1 VAVSNVGRE
10 AREDGAMKRIGVGGL
25 VVALLAAAML
35 GLGPGAAAQAPVFR
49 INNLVEPE
57 SLDPGVVTGVP
68 EHRIIS
74 NLFEGLAT
82 NDPKDLSPRPGM
94 ARSWTLAKD
103 GLTYTFSL
111 RDATWTDGRRVT
123 AHDFVYAWERVLNP
137 KSGAKYAQQLFY
149 LKNGEDYNK
158 GKLTD
163 FAQVGAK
170 ALDDKTLQVTLHA
183 PTPYFLFLTTF
194 YTLYPVPRWAI
205 EAHGKDWV
213 KPGKIVSN
221 GPFRLGSWVPQR
233 ELTLEKNPAH
243 WDAATVKLPRV
254 VFLPTDDVNTA
265 YKQFLAGDS
274 DWIPTVPPAQIESAK
289 QRPEYY
295 VTPYLGTYYFR
306 FNVTRPPTNDVRVR
320 KALSQAVDRES
331 LTRFVTKAGE
341 IPTSSFVP
349 TNMPGYEGIRGL
361 AFDVAAARK
370 LLAEAGYP
378 DGKGFP
384 KTELLYNT
392 NELHR
397 VITQAVQQM
406 WRENLGIAVE
416 LVNVEWKVYL
426 NQQAKL
432 DYQIARAGWIGDY
445 VDPNTFLDMW
455 ITGGGNNQTGWSNQ
469 RYDELIVRAGRT
481 LDPKERMRLFN
492 EAERLLV
499 VDEVPIVPLYTYVN
513 KGMLSRKVKGW
524 YPNILDQHPLK
535 YLSLER

>member
-1 VAVSNVGRE
+1 MALL
-10 AREDGAMKRIGVGGL
+10 A
-25 VVALLAAAML
+25 VALLSQRIA
-35 GLGPGAAAQAPVFR
+35 GAAQEPAFR
-49 INNLVEPE
+49 INNMVEPE

-82 NDPKDLSPRPGM
+82 NDPKDLSPQPGM
-94 ARSWTLAKD
+94 ARSWTISKD
-103 GLTYTFSL
+103 GLTYTFHL
-111 RDATWTDGRRVT
+111 REAAWTDGRKVT

-137 KSGAKYAQQLFY
+137 KSGAKYAQQLYY
-149 LKNGEDYNK
+149 LKNGEAYNK
-158 GKLTD
+158 GKVTD
-163 FAQVGAK
+163 FGQVGAK
-170 ALDDKTLQVTLHA
+170 ALDDKTLQVALRA

-221 GPFRLGSWVPQR
+221 GAFRLASWIPQR
-233 ELTLEKNPAH
+233 ELVLEKNPAH
-243 WDAATVKLPRV
+243 WDAASTRLHKVI
-254 VFLPTDDVNTA
+254 FLPTDDANTA

-274 DWIPTVPPAQIESAK
+274 DWIPTVPPAQIDAARS
-289 QRPEYY
+289 RPEFY

-306 FNVTRPPTNDVRVR
+306 MNVTRPPTNDPRVR
-320 KALSQAVDRES
+320 KALSLAVDREA
-331 LTRFVTKAGE
+331 LTKFVTKAGE

-349 TNMPGYEGIRGL
+349 ANLPGYESIKGL
-361 AFDVAAARK
+361 RLDPPAARR

-378 DGKGFP
+378 EGKGFP
-384 KTELLYNT
+384 RTELLYNT
-392 NELHR
+392 SELHR
-397 VITQAVQQM
+397 VIVQAVQQM
-406 WRENLGIAVE
+406 WKEHLGIQVE

-432 DYQIARAGWIGDY
+432 DYQISRAGWIGDY

-469 RYDELIVRAGRT
+469 RYDELIARAGRT
-481 LDPKERMRLFN
+481 MDPKERLRLFR
-492 EAERLLV
+492 EAETILV
-499 VDEVPIVPLYTYVN
+499 VDEVPIMPLFTYVN

-524 YPNILDQHPLK
+524 FPNILDQHPLK
-535 YLSLER
+535 FISLER